1 VTAPTVPPEVQVDQE
16 WRFPVVAESRLDNGM
31 RLLVYHCPGQFVIAS
46 TVVFDVPLAVEPR
59 AVEGVGTMAGRL
71 LARGSGDRSA
81 EQFADA
87 LALCGADFEVAATVD
102 AVCVRMES
110 PAGALPAALRLMADA
125 VRVPTLSP
133 DEFDNEQ
140 RLRLDEIEQE
150 KAYPGALASKALSAA
165 VFPPSA
171 RRSRPT
177 GGTSETVGAMTRDD
191 VADYV
196 RAQLGPERAT
206 MIIAGELGGL
216 DADRLANEAFGSW
229 SNRDQLNIPGPAA
242 ELPGDGARVV
252 IVDQPAAP
260 QSTLRV
266 AGPAIPRSDPR
277 WAAMFVAN
285 YCIGGSFGSRI
296 NTVLRE
302 QKGFTY
308 GSDTSIQA
316 TRHGGL
322 FVASTAVRSDATSEA
337 LADIVDILRA
347 ARGSL
352 RPDEVERGVTAASES
367 MALGFERASAVAARA
382 ELLVT
387 AGLPLDHVDTNLAAL
402 RAVTVESADAAYQE
416 VIDPEGLTVVVVG
429 DESTHRDPIER
440 WGYAPV
446 APRA

>member
-1 VTAPTVPPEVQVDQE
+1 VQVDQG

-31 RLLVYHCPGQFVIAS
+31 RLLFYHCPGQFVIAS
-46 TVVFDVPLAVEPR
+46 TVVFDVPLTVEPR
-59 AVEGVGTMAGRL
+59 AAEGVGTMAGRL
-71 LARGSGDRSA
+71 VARGCGDRTA
-81 EQFADA
+81 EQFTDA
-87 LALCGADFEVAATVD
+87 LALCGADFEVVATVD
-102 AVCVRMES
+102 AVCARMES
-110 PAGALPAALRLMADA
+110 PAGALPAALGLMAEA
-125 VRVPTLSP
+125 VQVPTIASE
-133 DEFDNEQ
+133 EFDNEQ

-150 KAYPGALASKALSAA
+150 KAYPGAVASKALSAA

-177 GGTSETVGAMTRDD
+177 GGTSDTVGAMTRDD
-191 VADYV
+191 VAEYV
-196 RAQLGPERAT
+196 RAHLGPERAT
-206 MIIAGELGGL
+206 IVLAGDLGTL
-216 DADRLANEAFGSW
+216 DAQELANHAFGSW
-229 SNRDQLNIPGPAA
+229 SNPDQRESAGQAPERPEGRAQ
-242 ELPGDGARVV
+242 VV

-277 WAAMFVAN
+277 WAALFVAN

-322 FVASTAVRSDATSEA
+322 FLASTAVRSDATSEA

-352 RPDEVERGVTAASES
+352 RADEVERGVAAASES

-387 AGLPLDHVDTNLAAL
+387 ADLPLDHVDTNLAAL
-402 RAVTVESADAAYQE
+402 RAVTVKSADAAYRE
-416 VIDPEGLTVVVVG
+416 IVDPESLTVVVVG
-429 DESTHRDPIER
+429 DEATHREPIER
-440 WGYAPV
+440 WGYAPLAV
-446 APRA
+446 PG